1 MQESNTKRRTTQAS
15 IATGGM
21 AGTVAAPYQSRT
33 EAALR
38 NAFRNPVS
46 ATMMAIVLA
55 IVLTYPFLDEFFNL
69 KKITDV
75 LPIMMY
81 ILLALG
87 LNVVVGYA
95 GLLDLGYA
103 AFFAI
108 GAYTAALL
116 TSPQSPLNQPNM
128 QWFGNFWFSLVVAF
142 FVAIL
147 AGVILGAPTLRLRG
161 DYLAIVTLGFGE
173 IVPVV
178 FRNATDVT
186 RGEKG
191 LGAIGRPE
199 VDIGFLGIN
208 FELGGSPV
216 FALGDWSRQLPWYYF
231 LLIVGAL
238 AIFGLR
244 RLQNSRVGRA
254 WMAIRE
260 DEIAASAMGVN
271 LVTTKLSAFGMGAS
285 LSGVVGAMYG
295 GYINFVHP
303 SAFEFSTSVILLCA
317 VILGG
322 LGNIWGVILGGF
334 IIQFFDRIMAGELTG
349 FLNQVGT
356 ETGNEFLATIEL
368 GNWRFFIFGA
378 ALVIMMLLRP
388 QGLLPNARRAAE
400 LRPEEATVQGDIQ
413 AEAPGY
419 AGPGKEPTPEAVQA
433 RETLY
438 EVREQDDSMQ
448 EKR

>member
-1 MQESNTKRRTTQAS
+1 MNSTNSTQSSQTPPATVAGKS
-15 IATGGM
+15 ATG
-21 AGTVAAPYQSRT
+21 YRSRT
-33 EAALR
+33 EDALR

-46 ATMMAIVLA
+46 ATILAIILA
-55 IVLTYPFLDEFFNL
+55 IVLTYPFLDEFFSL

-75 LPIMMY
+75 IPIMMY
-81 ILLALG
+81 IILALG

-116 TSPQSPLNQPNM
+116 TSPQSPLNQPQM
-128 QWFGNFWFSLVVAF
+128 QWFGNFWLSLVAAF

-147 AGVILGAPTLRLRG
+147 AGIILGAPTLRLRG

-199 VDIGFLGIN
+199 VDLGFLGIN
-208 FELGGSPV
+208 FEVGGSPV
-216 FALGDWSRQLPWYYF
+216 FTLGNWSTQLPWYYF

-322 LGNIWGVILGGF
+322 LGTIWGVILGGF
-334 IIQFFDRIMAGELTG
+334 IIQFFDRIMAGQLTG
-349 FLNQVGT
+349 FLNDIGT
-356 ETGNEFLATIEL
+356 QTGNEFLATIEL

-400 LRPEEATVQGDIQ
+400 LRPEMQTAQGEVQG
-413 AEAPGY
+413 EAPGY
-419 AGPGKEPTPEAVQA
+419 AGPGVEPTPPAAQS
-433 RETLY
+433 RDTLY
-438 EVREQDDSMQ
+438 DARVQSESVQD
-448 EKR
+448 ER

>member
-1 MQESNTKRRTTQAS
+1 MRDRNAS
-15 IATGGM
+15 QSSASGAVDVSSTGL
-21 AGTVAAPYQSRT
+21 YRSRT
-33 EAALR
+33 EEALR
-38 NAFRNPVS
+38 NILRNPVN
-46 ATMMAIVLA
+46 AVLLSLLLA
-55 IVLTYPFLDEFFNL
+55 VVLTYPFLDEWLNL
-69 KKITDV
+69 KRITDV
-75 LPIMMY
+75 IPIMMY

-116 TSPQSPLNQPNM
+116 TSPQSPLNLPNM
-128 QWFGNFWFSLVVAF
+128 QWFGNFWFSMVVAF
-142 FVAIL
+142 VVAIL

-186 RGEKG
+186 YGERG
-191 LGAIGRPE
+191 LGAIGRPAI
-199 VDIGFLGIN
+199 DIGFLGIN
-208 FELGGSPV
+208 FDLGGSPV
-216 FALGDWSRQLPWYYF
+216 FGLGNWSTQLPWYYF
-231 LLIVGAL
+231 FLIVGAL

-349 FLNQVGT
+349 LLNDVGT
-356 ETGNEFLATIEL
+356 QTGIEFLATIEL

-400 LRPEEATVQGDIQ
+400 LKPEDQTIQGAVQ

-419 AGPGKEPTPEAVQA
+419 AGPGIEPTPESVQA

-438 EVREQDDSMQ
+438 DVRDQDDSIQ

>member
-1 MQESNTKRRTTQAS
+1 MRNRNATKSRAPGAVAVS
-15 IATGGM
+15 STGL
-21 AGTVAAPYQSRT
+21 YRSRT
-33 EAALR
+33 EEALR
-38 NAFRNPVS
+38 NILHNPVN
-46 ATMMAIVLA
+46 AVLLGLLLA
-55 IVLTYPFLDEFFNL
+55 VVLTYPFLDEWLNL
-69 KKITDV
+69 KRITDV
-75 LPIMMY
+75 IPIMMY

-116 TSPQSPLNQPNM
+116 TSPQSPLNLPNM
-128 QWFGNFWFSLVVAF
+128 QWFGNFWFAMVMAF
-142 FVAIL
+142 LVAIL
-147 AGVILGAPTLRLRG
+147 AGVVLGAPTLRLRG

-178 FRNATDVT
+178 FRNATDLT
-186 RGEKG
+186 YGERG
-191 LGAIGRPE
+191 LGAIGRPAI
-199 VDIGFLGIN
+199 DIGFLGIN
-208 FELGGSPV
+208 FDLGGSPV
-216 FALGDWSRQLPWYYF
+216 FGLGNWSTQLPWYYF
-231 LLIVGAL
+231 FLIVGAL

-349 FLNQVGT
+349 FLNDIGT
-356 ETGNEFLATIEL
+356 QTGNEFLATIEL

-400 LRPEEATVQGDIQ
+400 LRPEDQTIQGEVQ
-413 AEAPGY
+413 AEAPGF
-419 AGPGKEPTPEAVQA
+419 AGPGIEPTPASVQA
-433 RETLY
+433 RESLY

>member
-1 MQESNTKRRTTQAS
+1 MNSTNSTQSSQTPPATVAGKS
-15 IATGGM
+15 ATG
-21 AGTVAAPYQSRT
+21 YRSRT
-33 EAALR
+33 EDALR

-46 ATMMAIVLA
+46 ATILAIILA
-55 IVLTYPFLDEFFNL
+55 IVLTYPFLDELFSL

-75 LPIMMY
+75 IPIMMY
-81 ILLALG
+81 IILALG

-116 TSPQSPLNQPNM
+116 TSPQSPLNQPQM
-128 QWFGNFWFSLVVAF
+128 QWFGNFWLSLVAAF

-147 AGVILGAPTLRLRG
+147 AGIILGAPTLRLRG

-199 VDIGFLGIN
+199 VDLGFLGIN
-208 FELGGSPV
+208 FEVGGSPV
-216 FALGDWSRQLPWYYF
+216 FTLGNWSTQLPWYYF

-334 IIQFFDRIMAGELTG
+334 IIQFFDRIMAGQLTG
-349 FLNQVGT
+349 FLNDIGT
-356 ETGNEFLATIEL
+356 QTGNEFLATIEL

-400 LRPEEATVQGDIQ
+400 LRPEMQTAQGEVQG
-413 AEAPGY
+413 EAPGY
-419 AGPGKEPTPEAVQA
+419 AGPGVEPTPPAAQS
-433 RETLY
+433 RDTLY
-438 EVREQDDSMQ
+438 DVREQSESVQD
-448 EKR
+448 ER